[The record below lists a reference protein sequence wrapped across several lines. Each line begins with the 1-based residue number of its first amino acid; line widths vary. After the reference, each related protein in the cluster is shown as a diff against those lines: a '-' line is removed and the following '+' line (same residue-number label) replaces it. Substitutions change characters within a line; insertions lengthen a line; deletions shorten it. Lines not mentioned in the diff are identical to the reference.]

1 MLTYKNLLKELRLPE
16 YGRNIQNMLDHCLT
30 IGDRDERTRCAR
42 SIVDAMSILF
52 PAQGDQAAYR
62 RKLWDH
68 LAIMSDF
75 RLDVDLPFELLK
87 SESISGDPQNVE
99 IGVHSMF
106 RRHYGAVIEQAV
118 LKAADME
125 EGEERD
131 ELFFRLADHMKK
143 LLTAVNPDGVDD
155 IKVFSDIYD
164 ITEGRVHLDPADIR
178 LHDFRIIA
186 PPSTKKKRKK

>member
-30 IGDRDERTRCAR
+30 IKDRDERTRCAR

>member
-30 IGDRDERTRCAR
+30 IEDRDERTRCAR

-106 RRHYGAVIEQAV
+106 RRHYGAVIELAV

>member
-30 IGDRDERTRCAR
+30 IEDRDERTRCAR

-52 PAQGDQAAYR
+52 PAQGDPAAYR

-164 ITEGRVHLDPADIR
+164 ITEGRIHLDPADIR

>member
-30 IGDRDERTRCAR
+30 IEDRDERTRCAR

-99 IGVHSMF
+99 ISVHYMF

>member
-30 IGDRDERTRCAR
+30 IEDRDERTRCAR

-75 RLDVDLPFELLK
+75 RLNVDLPFELLK

>member
-30 IGDRDERTRCAR
+30 IEDRDERTRCAR

-75 RLDVDLPFELLK
+75 RLDVDLPFELLR

>member
-30 IGDRDERTRCAR
+30 IEDRDERTRCAR

>member
-30 IGDRDERTRCAR
+30 IEDRDERTRCAR

-52 PAQGDQAAYR
+52 PSQGDQAAYR

-75 RLDVDLPFELLK
+75 RLDVDLPFDLLK